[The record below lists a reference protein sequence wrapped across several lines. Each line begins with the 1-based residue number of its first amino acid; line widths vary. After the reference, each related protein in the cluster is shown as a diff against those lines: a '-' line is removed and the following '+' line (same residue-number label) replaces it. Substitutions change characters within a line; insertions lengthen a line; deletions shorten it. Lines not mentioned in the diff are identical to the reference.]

1 MKGVHVIDH
10 PLVQQHLAALRDHR
24 TPAGEF
30 RRLLADVAGWLF
42 FEAARSLAVRAGRV
56 RTPLA
61 TTRSIQVVRPILL
74 VPVLRA
80 GLGLLNGILPLVPS
94 AQVGFIGLQRN
105 EETLA
110 AEAYYGKLPGRLH
123 RHEVFLLDPMLAT
136 GGSCGAALAQLHAR
150 GAKDIRLV
158 SLVTA
163 PEGIRA
169 VRREHPRL
177 PIYCAAVDERLDKRG
192 FIMPGLGDA
201 GDRLFGR

>member
-10 PLVQQHLAALRDHR
+10 PLVQQKLAALRDRH
-24 TPAGEF
+24 TAPGDF

-42 FEAARSLAVRAGRV
+42 FEASRSLEITPGQV

-61 TTRSIQVVRPILL
+61 AARAIRVARPILL

-80 GLGLLNGILPLVPS
+80 GLGMLNGILPLVP
-94 AQVGFIGLQRN
+94 AAHVGFIGLQRN

-110 AEAYYGKLPGRLH
+110 AEAYYGKLPRRLS

-136 GGSCGAALAQLHAR
+136 GGSCGAALEQLRAR
-150 GAKDIRLV
+150 GARDIRLV
-158 SLVTA
+158 SLVAA

-169 VRREHPRL
+169 VRKEHSRL
-177 PIYCAAVDERLDKRG
+177 PIFCAAIDDRLNERGYIL
-192 FIMPGLGDA
+192 PGLGDA
-201 GDRLFGR
+201 GDRLFGA